1 MALRAH
7 LGAALALAL
16 TLAVGCTPSPD
27 RLSSP
32 ARNFYYV
39 IEDGSQQTEYL
50 KLKEAERQDFLEKL
64 GLWQQWTELSPEER
78 DAALSGDIKVGYKE
92 FTAHMAWGL
101 PADVRMAEARGRSV
115 AYQTFIRC
123 TSGPKKG
130 QYVRQNLECDGTS
143 SEVQLAIE
151 NGIVT
156 EIKYLD

>member
-50 KLKEAERQDFLEKL
+50 KLKESERQDFLEKL

>member
-50 KLKEAERQDFLEKL
+50 KLKESERQDFLEKL

-130 QYVRQNLECDGTS
+130 QHVRQNLECDGTS

>member
-50 KLKEAERQDFLEKL
+50 KLKESERQDFLEKL

-130 QYVRQNLECDGTS
+130 QHVRQNLECDGTS
-143 SEVQLAIE
+143 SETQVTIDGGVVVE
-151 NGIVT
+151 IV
-156 EIKYLD
+156 YPN

>member
-78 DAALSGDIKVGYKE
+78 DAALSGDIKVGHKE

-101 PADVRMAEARGRSV
+101 PADVRLN
-115 AYQTFIRC
+115 
-123 TSGPKKG
+123 
-130 QYVRQNLECDGTS
+130 VREFPVLRT
-143 SEVQLAIE
+143 VTLT
-151 NGIVT
+151 NGDT
-156 EIKYLD
+156 GELL

>member
-1 MALRAH
+1 
-7 LGAALALAL
+7 
-16 TLAVGCTPSPD
+16 
-27 RLSSP
+27 
-32 ARNFYYV
+32 
-39 IEDGSQQTEYL
+39 
-50 KLKEAERQDFLEKL
+50 
-64 GLWQQWTELSPEER
+64 
-78 DAALSGDIKVGYKE
+78 
-92 FTAHMAWGL
+92 
-101 PADVRMAEARGRSV
+101 ADVRMAEARGRSV